1 MRSFVCSNPPTGLAL
16 LNTSFQPHGVTRSS
30 QFARFR
36 SFRLRAGSFDEF
48 EDPLEVE
55 NIDREYCNDFVCNSS
70 PLVEETVKMF
80 AVDLQRPGRWTLN
93 RFPENVI
100 YQVTLS
106 HSFSNQWPA
115 FQDAFRSF
123 KGKDKYRRFSWIKDC
138 VTKPRI
144 VRISLF

>member
-1 MRSFVCSNPPTGLAL
+1 MRSSVCSNPPTGLSL
-16 LNTSFQPHGVTRSS
+16 LNKSFQPHGVTRSS

-55 NIDREYCNDFVCNSS
+55 NIDREYCNDFVCYSS

-106 HSFSNQWPA
+106 HSFPTNELHSRTR
-115 FQDAFRSF
+115 FDRSR
-123 KGKDKYRRFSWIKDC
+123 GRTNTVDS
-138 VTKPRI
+138 VGLRI
-144 VRISLF
+144 V